1 MSDEH
6 TIIEKVLAGDTGAF
20 RLLVERHQSLVFQFA
35 RNMLRTIEDAEDLT
49 QEVFVAAFQYLGKFD
64 STRAKFST
72 WLLTITRNRCLNQLA
87 RYRAGPPD
95 AIVSVDR
102 GPSPDAAAV
111 ANEVWQHL
119 SDALETLPIEQW
131 TAFVL
136 AEIQELPHAEI
147 AMIEQIEVGTVKSR
161 VSRARDKLRQ
171 AMQAWQPERVV
182 HGSTRKIIG
191 NDDTASENRNRNA
204 E

>member
-1 MSDEH
+1 MHRKILIACAAMSVMLAAQAATSATPSPSQVIIASGQLQTPIPPGGADE
-6 TIIEKVLAGDTGAF
+6 TGA
-20 RLLVERHQSLVFQFA
+20 LLRSMTVMQDNIREMMA
-35 RNMLRTIEDAEDLT
+35 RETALRRSAE
-49 QEVFVAAFQYLGKFD
+49 
-64 STRAKFST
+64 
-72 WLLTITRNRCLNQLA
+72 NR
-87 RYRAGPPD
+87 
-95 AIVSVDR
+95 
-102 GPSPDAAAV
+102 
-111 ANEVWQHL
+111 L

>member
-6 TIIEKVLAGDTGAF
+6 TIIEKVLAGETGAF
-20 RLLVERHQSLVFQFA
+20 RLLVEMHQPLVFQFA

-49 QEVFVAAFQYLGKFD
+49 QEVFVAAFQNLRKFD

-87 RYRAGPPD
+87 RYRASPPS

-102 GPSPDAAAV
+102 GLSPDAAAV

-119 SDALETLPIEQW
+119 SDALETLPIEQR

-147 AMIEQIEVGTVKSR
+147 AMIEQVEVGTVKSR

-171 AMQAWQPERVV
+171 AMQAWQPERAAS
-182 HGSTRKIIG
+182 GSPRKIIS
-191 NDDTASENRNRNA
+191 NHDAASENQNTNS